1 MYPPLCKVA
10 DTLFYIQGGNN
21 SERTRELEPS
31 SQSELLQQRVSA
43 KKGQKSN
50 VYSVR
55 LNILW
60 CSWALTSCFL
70 ISIVE
75 VKVQSSPHTYR
86 KKSIVNVPDYR
97 RCGCIHHL
105 ASRKIP
111 CENISLAKLFKTK
124 LTDSSFSLFLQHTW
138 TTSKKFASVFIFL
151 DTDDVDNTTFL

>member
-1 MYPPLCKVA
+1 MNNIPDLSSTKTSIIYW
-10 DTLFYIQGGNN
+10 FHQHSYILSNG
-21 SERTRELEPS
+21 ERTRQLA
-31 SQSELLQQRVSA
+31 RVSA
-43 KKGQKSN
+43 RKGQKSN

-86 KKSIVNVPDYR
+86 KKSIVNVPDNR
-97 RCGCIHHL
+97 RCECIHHL
-105 ASRKIP
+105 ASRKTP

-138 TTSKKFASVFIFL
+138 TTFKKFASVFIFL